1 MPWEADGRRWHTVD
15 RVGRNGEPCRW
26 DGRIL
31 EQVVDRIYELG
42 QFSPPNWNDRSVV
55 EIAAEKKADGWFL
68 HAITG
73 EQWILKLKFRVAKST
88 FGRESL
94 IAKLGM
100 KPLNEMHELPV
111 YGTDRRVKVKTLRG
125 PWQEIELRVHSLEE
139 IDHQHFWSFLEQA
152 VAGFKKITER
162 VQQDPESI
170 MPWTVLG
177 RKWHLLRKGFP
188 PGKRIHWEAEVLEEL
203 LEMLSAA
210 APKAQTLWNH
220 SQVISLILP
229 EQREPWARIWTKRPA
244 QIELSL
250 AGPKGQFA
258 MGKVA
263 AFGSEPEF
271 DASRADVD
279 VIKLRF
285 IEEDHLHQNNFAEFL
300 REHAAATVKNAAH
313 PGGRLVSI

>member
-1 MPWEADGRRWHTVD
+1 MGNTVVVIEHNLDVIKTADWIIDIGPEAGDAGGCVVAEGTPEEVVAGQKAEGGRRKAENKKSKSTGLARAPRPGGAPPDFISHTAAALAPILAAGPFVERKPHDFVAAAAKLAGDLEITEVGKQTKMPWEADGRRWHTVD

-111 YGTDRRVKVKTLRG
+111 YGTDRPSQSENAAWPVAGNRIAGAFARG
-125 PWQEIELRVHSLEE
+125 NRPPAFLEFSGAGRRGFQKNYRARAAGPR
-139 IDHQHFWSFLEQA
+139 IDHA
-152 VAGFKKITER
+152 VDGAGA
-162 VQQDPESI
+162 Q
-170 MPWTVLG
+170 MAL
-177 RKWHLLRKGFP
+177 
-188 PGKRIHWEAEVLEEL
+188 
-203 LEMLSAA
+203 AA
-210 APKAQTLWNH
+210 
-220 SQVISLILP
+220 
-229 EQREPWARIWTKRPA
+229 
-244 QIELSL
+244 
-250 AGPKGQFA
+250 
-258 MGKVA
+258 
-263 AFGSEPEF
+263 
-271 DASRADVD
+271 
-279 VIKLRF
+279 
-285 IEEDHLHQNNFAEFL
+285 
-300 REHAAATVKNAAH
+300 
-313 PGGRLVSI
+313 